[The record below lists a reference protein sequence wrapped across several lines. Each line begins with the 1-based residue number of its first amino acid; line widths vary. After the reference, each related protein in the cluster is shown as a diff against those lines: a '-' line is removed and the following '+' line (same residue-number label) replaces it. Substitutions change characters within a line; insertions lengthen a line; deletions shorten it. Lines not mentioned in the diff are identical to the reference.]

1 MGHTREPTGYERR
14 EKMASSNADSIRARL
29 TQFCTLPGF
38 EYRGIP
44 CDVDPFDAGDF
55 HMRCGDAE
63 MDVDSI
69 DQVMTLPF
77 FQGRSLRDIADEI
90 EITSW

>member
-1 MGHTREPTGYERR
+1 MT
-14 EKMASSNADSIRARL
+14 SSRADSIRARL
-29 TQFCTLPGF
+29 MQFCALLAF
-38 EYRGIP
+38 DYRGIP
-44 CDVDPFDAGDF
+44 CDVDPFNAGDF
-55 HMRCGDAE
+55 HMRCGDVE

-77 FQGRSLRDIADEI
+77 FQGRSLQEIADEI

>member
-1 MGHTREPTGYERR
+1 
-14 EKMASSNADSIRARL
+14 MAPSNADSIKARL
-29 TQFCTLPGF
+29 TQFCTLLGF

-44 CDVDPFDAGDF
+44 CDVDPFNPGDF
-55 HMRCGDAE
+55 HMRCGDVE

-69 DQVMTLPF
+69 DQVMNLPF